1 MSDKEEAFEEAKKR
15 IALEMENDARYI
27 IYFAQYDEGS
37 IKPFINHYAYHKA
50 RLEIYGNSKQNSEQ
64 SLLIE
69 WQKVAWDCLKEIQH
83 KKLFD
88 LACRWLAGQV
98 RDIPDVVISRDFSI
112 IENRILNYTGIS
124 SISEDE
130 LNFYLQ
136 YLREEKNVLGYYH
149 QGHDYQEYERVKKHF
164 DTHMNTGIPYYDYHN
179 QYTGND
185 QLLKLKALKKEK
197 EDAYLETTF
206 KERRKKTVKPVEKK
220 GKPNLSSTDEEFVR
234 FAKKFQDRKTANFI
248 ESLVEYRNNQQDSK
262 QEWAV
267 IYLNEIGSEQVPI
280 SAGNNWID
288 ALYES
293 AVGHRQEKIQEILP
307 AIYEEYLM
315 RKSTGI
321 QFTLPGKR
329 PRKDF
334 LENWY
339 KTAILDGREL
349 CGEPRNFDY

>member
-1 MSDKEEAFEEAKKR
+1 MSEDTDSFEKVKER
-15 IALEMENDARYI
+15 IGLEMENNERYK
-27 IYFAQYDEGS
+27 IYFAQYHEDS
-37 IKPFINHYAYHKA
+37 IKHFINQYAHHKA
-50 RLEIYGNSKQNSEQ
+50 ILEVYGNSKQNSEQ
-64 SLLIE
+64 SLWEE
-69 WQKVAWDCLKEIQH
+69 WQKVAWDCLEEIQQ

-88 LACRWLAGQV
+88 LSCRWLAGQE
-98 RDIPDVVISRDFSI
+98 RNIPDVDISRDFPLI
-112 IENRILNYTGIS
+112 GNCILNYTGIS

-136 YLREEKNVLGYYH
+136 YLREEKNVLGYYYLG
-149 QGHDYQEYERVKKHF
+149 QDYQEYTRVKKHF

-185 QLLKLKALKKEK
+185 QLLNLKALKKEK

-234 FAKKFQDRKTANFI
+234 FAKKFKDQKTANFI
-248 ESLVEYRNNQQDSK
+248 ESLVEYRYNQQDSK
-262 QEWAV
+262 QEWA
-267 IYLNEIGSEQVPI
+267 IMYLNELGAEQVPI
-280 SAGNNWID
+280 GASTNWID
-288 ALYES
+288 ALYEA
-293 AVGHRQEKIQEILP
+293 AVGHRQEKILEILP

-321 QFTLPGKR
+321 QFTLPRKR

>member
-1 MSDKEEAFEEAKKR
+1 MSEDTDSFEKVKER
-15 IALEMENDARYI
+15 IALEMENDARYK

-37 IKPFINHYAYHKA
+37 IKPFINLYAHHKA
-50 RLEIYGNSKQNSEQ
+50 HLEVYGNSKQNSEQ
-64 SLLIE
+64 SLLEE

-88 LACRWLAGQV
+88 LSCRWLSGQV
-98 RDIPDVVISRDFSI
+98 RNIPDVDISRDFPI
-112 IENRILNYTGIS
+112 IGNCILNYTGIS

-136 YLREEKNVLGYYH
+136 YLREEKNALGYYRLCH
-149 QGHDYQEYERVKKHF
+149 EYHDYTLVKKCF

-185 QLLKLKALKKEK
+185 KLLGLKALKKEK

-206 KERRKKTVKPVEKK
+206 KERRKKKVKPVEKK
-220 GKPNLSSTDEEFVR
+220 GKPNLSSTDKEFVR
-234 FAKKFQDRKTANFI
+234 FAKKFKDQKTANFI
-248 ESLVEYRNNQQDSK
+248 ESLVEYINNQQDSK

-288 ALYES
+288 ALYET
-293 AVGHRQEKIQEILP
+293 AVGHRQEKIKEILP
-307 AIYEEYLM
+307 AVYEEYQM
-315 RKSTGI
+315 KKSTGI
-321 QFTLPGKR
+321 QITQPDNSH
-329 PRKDF
+329 RKDF